1 MDEYSSQKMYY
12 QKFAFKIAMVLL
24 IAGALVW
31 LSIGIFGYN
40 FLEKLAGRSMSRI
53 VYILVGISAIA
64 VMFSR
69 DFYLPFLGEMVLP
82 CSILKDQIPAGATL
96 EHTIQIEPY
105 QKVLFWASEPENKG
119 FETLKTW
126 DQAYLEY
133 ANAGV
138 ATADS
143 DGHVLLKVRPPQAYS
158 VPIKGRLEPHIHYRV
173 CDKNGMV
180 SRIYT
185 VFLNDG
191 RIEAFVGNM

>member
-1 MDEYSSQKMYY
+1 MDAYSSQTVYY

-24 IAGALVW
+24 VAGALVW

-53 VYILVGISAIA
+53 VYILVGISALA

-69 DFYLPFLGEMVLP
+69 DFYLPFLGESVFP
-82 CSILKDQIPAGATL
+82 CSILKDQVPAGATIDQ
-96 EHTIQIEPY
+96 TIQVEPY
-105 QKVLFWASEPENKG
+105 QKVLYWAAEPENKG

-143 DGHVLLKVRPPQAYS
+143 DGRVLLKVRPPQAYT
-158 VPIKGRLEPHIHYRV
+158 VPMKGKLDSHIHYRV
-173 CDKNGMV
+173 CDKKGFM

-191 RIEAFVGNM
+191 RIEAFVGSM